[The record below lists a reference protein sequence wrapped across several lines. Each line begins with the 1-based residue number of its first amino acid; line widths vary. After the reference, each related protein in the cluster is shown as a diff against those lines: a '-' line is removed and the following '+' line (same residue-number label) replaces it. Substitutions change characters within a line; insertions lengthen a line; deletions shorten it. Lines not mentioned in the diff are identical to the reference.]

1 MRMKKKFLVIKNVA
15 NLQAIRRR
23 INNILTGEK
32 GTEMKEALL
41 AILDEMENSEQ
52 EFDDEAFAEEVKKI
66 IEGAE
71 PSSKVE
77 EAIANAIAQRMA
89 AVQNSIKKELS
100 APVKNQ
106 IAAAVLRANNK
117 QEVENAVNAVLV
129 KNDITGLT
137 FGEVIDF
144 AIVENW
150 GDYNPVFKLLHKT
163 FFTKFF
169 YSEEDI
175 KTATLLAK
183 QWDKTGETTK
193 KIQEIAVT
201 GKTID
206 TRYIYKQQRAA
217 NEDLDK
223 IEEAGQLINF
233 LRFIN
238 EELDKMIIN
247 TIMIAITIGDDI
259 NPAADRVTTFETI
272 GNKSASDAFT
282 TVLTAAAATPTIEE
296 ARAVADA
303 VKNPFGKQKIA
314 LIRTSLITEL
324 SKFKYSGTGTVLFRS
339 NDELAK
345 QLGVDLIVPMDIF
358 ENSNVEMIVMLPDG
372 YWYNERKAQAV
383 AYPKWENNAQ
393 FYLKERNIGG
403 AIHDLLSTSVLKKR
417 A

>member
-1 MRMKKKFLVIKNVA
+1 MKKKFLVIKNVA

-183 QWDKTGETTK
+183 QWDKTGETAK

-223 IEEAGQLINF
+223 IEEAGQLTNF

-296 ARAVADA
+296 ARAAADA

-383 AYPKWENNAQ
+383 AYPKWENNSQ

-403 AIHDLLSTSVLKKR
+403 AIHDLLSTSVLKKH